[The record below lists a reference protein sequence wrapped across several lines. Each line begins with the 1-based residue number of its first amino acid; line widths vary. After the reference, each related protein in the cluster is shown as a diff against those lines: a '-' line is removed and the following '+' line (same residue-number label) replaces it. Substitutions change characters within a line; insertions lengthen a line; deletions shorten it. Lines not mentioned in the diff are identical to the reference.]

1 MFLKM
6 KINLLDL
13 NFQELQEFVA
23 EAGLPK
29 FRAKQ
34 INEWLVKGV
43 ADFDEMTN
51 LPGALRE
58 KLKEVAVTGLPA
70 VINCLRSKIDDTA
83 KFLFRLHDGCII
95 ESVLMKYKYGYSVC
109 ISSQAGCRM
118 GCKFCASSDIPFS
131 RSLTSGEILGQIIA
145 INRHENIRIGHVVI
159 MGIGEPLDNY
169 DNIVKFLKT
178 VVSEK
183 SLGIGARKISLST
196 CGLVPG
202 MLKLAEEDLAIT
214 LSVSLHNPFDEERS
228 EIMPVNRKYSLDNLF
243 EACKI
248 YIEKTGRRITFE
260 YAMIVGVSDTEK
272 HALELCRRLKGLL
285 CHVNLIPVNAVEG
298 KSYSRS
304 SKKSIENF
312 SAILEKKGIS
322 VTVRRELGRDI
333 NAACGQLRKQLI
345 EEGNS

>member
-1 MFLKM
+1 M
-6 KINLLDL
+6 KPDILGYTLEECCDL
-13 NFQELQEFVA
+13 AVKL
-23 EAGLPK
+23 GDKK
-29 FRAKQ
+29 FRGQ
-34 INEWLVKGV
+34 QLFGWMQKG
-43 ADFDEMTN
+43 APLSEMKN
-51 LPGALRE
+51 LPAAFRE
-58 KLKEVAVTGLPA
+58 RIAEECDYRLPE
-70 VINCLRSKIDDTA
+70 IA
-83 KFLFRLHDGCII
+83 KKQVSQKDGTVKYLMRMTDGECV
-95 ESVLMKYKYGYSVC
+95 ESVFMRYEHGNTVC
-109 ISSQAGCRM
+109 VSCQAGCRM

-178 VVSEK
+178 VISEE

>member
-1 MFLKM
+1 M

-13 NFQELQEFVA
+13 DFEELQRFTA

-34 INEWLVKGV
+34 INEWLCKGV
-43 ADFDEMTN
+43 YGFDEMTN
-51 LPGALRE
+51 LSADLRE
-58 KLKEVAVTGLPA
+58 LLSLSAFTGLPE
-70 VINCLRSKIDDTA
+70 VVSCLRSRIDGTA
-83 KFLFRLHDGCII
+83 KFLFRLYDGFLI

-109 ISSQAGCRM
+109 ISTQAGCKM

-145 INRHENIRIGHVVI
+145 INRHENIRIGHVVL

-169 DNIVKFLKT
+169 DNVVKFLHT
-178 VVSEK
+178 VTSAD
-183 SLGIGARKISLST
+183 SLEISARKISLST
-196 CGLVPG
+196 CGIVPG
-202 MLKLAEEDLAIT
+202 ILKLAEEKLPVT

-243 EACKI
+243 DACKI

-260 YAMIVGVSDTEK
+260 YAMIVGVSDSDK
-272 HALELCRRLKGLL
+272 HALELCRRLKGML
-285 CHVNLIPVNAVEG
+285 CHVNLIPVNSVEG
-298 KSYSRS
+298 KDYSRS
-304 SKKSIENF
+304 SRKSIENF
-312 SAILEKKGIS
+312 GAILEKHGVS

-333 NAACGQLRKQLI
+333 NAACGQLRKQLADA
-345 EEGNS
+345 EGRI

>member
-1 MFLKM
+1 
-6 KINLLDL
+6 
-13 NFQELQEFVA
+13 
-23 EAGLPK
+23 
-29 FRAKQ
+29 
-34 INEWLVKGV
+34 
-43 ADFDEMTN
+43 
-51 LPGALRE
+51 
-58 KLKEVAVTGLPA
+58 
-70 VINCLRSKIDDTA
+70 
-83 KFLFRLHDGCII
+83 
-95 ESVLMKYKYGYSVC
+95 
-109 ISSQAGCRM
+109 M

-178 VVSEK
+178 VISEE

-345 EEGNS
+345 EEGNG